1 MHELSLAEQV
11 IALIDESAGT
21 EGFHRVRK
29 VVREVGAFA
38 TVVDGD
44 QQTSL
49 DAGRITGV
57 RAVQINTGKAWHLDA
72 LRVQEA
78 LDKLALETVSF
89 PFIENVSNLV

>member
-29 VVREVGAFA
+29 VAREVGASA

-57 RAVQINTGKAWHLDA
+57 RAVQINTGKAHLDA

-78 LDKLALETVSF
+78 LDRLALETASF
-89 PFIENVSNLV
+89 LFIEKVSNLV

>member
-1 MHELSLAEQV
+1 MSLAEQV

-44 QQTSL
+44 QLSELFEEVRRVGAELRQQVADNIDRMPGRSIL
-49 DAGRITGV
+49 MDKLLRPAAGRTTTTGT
-57 RAVQINTGKAWHLDA
+57 I
-72 LRVQEA
+72 
-78 LDKLALETVSF
+78 
-89 PFIENVSNLV
+89 